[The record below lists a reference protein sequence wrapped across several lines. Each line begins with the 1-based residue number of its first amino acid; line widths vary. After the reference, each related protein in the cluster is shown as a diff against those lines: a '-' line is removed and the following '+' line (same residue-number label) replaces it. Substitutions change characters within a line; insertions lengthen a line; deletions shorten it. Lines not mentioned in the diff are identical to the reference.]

1 MSDFDGNLFGFEDD
15 IDDLN
20 AFAVDIDGFEG
31 PLHAL
36 LELARRQ
43 KVDLLHVSILE
54 LATQYLEFVEDAREK
69 RIDLAAE
76 YLLMAAWLA
85 FLKSKLLLPK
95 PSVTHAHDEDGD
107 EMAARLSFRLRRLD
121 AMRVA
126 AKALMERPRLGQ
138 EVFVRG
144 APVQPKVLKTTEYD
158 TSLYHLMQAFGD
170 IRQRQVKVAPHKM
183 APQPVLALESARDGL
198 RRITRH
204 LDEWAR
210 LDELDDKISNL
221 DKTIPPESV
230 RASCFAATL
239 ELARDG
245 DVDVRQDRH
254 FAPLYLRGNPASA
267 NREELI

>member
-1 MSDFDGNLFGFEDD
+1 MSERDGNLFGFEDV

-20 AFAVDIDGFEG
+20 AFSVDIDGFEG
-31 PLHAL
+31 PLHTL

-95 PSVTHAHDEDGD
+95 PATNHDNQEDGD

-126 AKALMERPRLGQ
+126 AKALVARPRLGLK
-138 EVFVRG
+138 VFVRG
-144 APVQPKVLKTTEYD
+144 APVQPKVLKTTEYN

-183 APQPVLALESARDGL
+183 EPQSVLALESARDGL
-198 RRITRH
+198 RRIIRH

-210 LDELDDKISNL
+210 LDELDGKISSL

-230 RASCFAATL
+230 RASCFAAVL

-254 FAPLYLRGNPASA
+254 FAPVYLRGNSEPSH
-267 NREELI
+267 REDLI